1 MRLRLRTRVA
11 LAFALLSL
19 IVAGSVSAAT
29 YAFASW
35 YLVGQ
40 REGASLTR
48 AALDARATSAYLEA
62 GATPSDA
69 LGQIPSVGTSQPMVR
84 VDGTWYTSAVTV
96 PPDALPESLLAN
108 AQPTGAQQRFSI
120 SGDAY
125 FGVAIPAND
134 DMYVEIFPLRDLD
147 RTLTWGGWILIILTL
162 AAAVLGGV
170 IGEAAVGRVLDPVR
184 RLSGGARRLAA
195 GDLTTRIA
203 ISGDPDLDPIAVSF
217 NDMAESVQARIA
229 REVRFTANVSHE
241 LRSPVTSVLG
251 LAELLEGNSSYFH
264 SRDKD
269 MMTALTQRVRR
280 MSRTLVDLL
289 EISRIGTDEV
299 PQWEVA
305 DVTALC
311 REVLTS
317 RGISVGLLFGDAA
330 VLRTDARRLD
340 RILGNLVDNAQ
351 NHGGGLTQ
359 ISVHR
364 QSDSVLIVVDDS
376 GPGIEPGMRER
387 LFEPFARG
395 DHPGSTDGAG
405 LGLAIAREQARALCA
420 DISIDSSPTA
430 GARFTLTLPEI
441 TDAP

>member
-1 MRLRLRTRVA
+1 MKLRLRTRVA
-11 LAFALLSL
+11 LAFAMLSL

-40 REGASLTR
+40 RESASLTR
-48 AALDARATSAYLEA
+48 AVLDARATAAYLDA

-84 VDGTWYTSAVTV
+84 VDGTWYTAAVTV

-108 AQPTGAQQRFSI
+108 AQPSGAQQRFSI
-120 SGDAY
+120 SDGLY
-125 FGVAIPAND
+125 FGVAIPVND

-147 RTLTWGGWILIILTL
+147 RTLTWGGWILVILTL
-162 AAAVLGGV
+162 GAAVLGGL

-184 RLSGGARRLAA
+184 RLSGGARRLAG
-195 GDLTTRIA
+195 GDLATRIA
-203 ISGDPDLDPIAVSF
+203 VSGDPDLDPIATSF
-217 NDMAESVQARIA
+217 NEMAESVQARIA

-251 LAELLEGNSSYFH
+251 MAELLEGNSDYFH
-264 SRDKD
+264 PRDKD
-269 MMTALTQRVRR
+269 MMAALTQRVRR

-299 PQWEVA
+299 PQWETA
-305 DVTALC
+305 DITALC
-311 REVLTS
+311 RDVLTS
-317 RGISVGLLFGDAA
+317 RGLSGDLLIGDAA

-340 RILGNLVDNAQ
+340 RIVGNLVDNAQ

-359 ISVHR
+359 IATYRQPGSVR
-364 QSDSVLIVVDDS
+364 IVVDDS
-376 GPGIEPGMRER
+376 GPGIEPGLRET

-395 DHPGSTDGAG
+395 DRPGATEGAG
-405 LGLAIAREQARALCA
+405 LGLAIAREQALALGA
-420 DISIDSSPTA
+420 DISVDSSPTA
-430 GARFTLTLPEI
+430 GARFTVTLPEI
-441 TDAP
+441 KEAS

>member
-19 IVAGSVSAAT
+19 VVAGTVSAAT

-40 REGASLTR
+40 RESASLTR

-96 PPDALPESLLAN
+96 PPDALPESLLAA
-108 AQPTGAQQRFSI
+108 AQPSGAQQRFSI
-120 SGDAY
+120 SEDPY
-125 FGVAIPAND
+125 FGVAIPAGD

-147 RTLTWGGWILIILTL
+147 RTLTWGGWILVILTL
-162 AAAVLGGV
+162 AAAVLGGL
-170 IGEAAVGRVLDPVR
+170 IGEAAVGRVLDPIR
-184 RLSGGARRLAA
+184 RLSGGARRLAG
-195 GDLTTRIA
+195 GDLTTRLSV
-203 ISGDPDLDPIAVSF
+203 SGDPDLDPIAVSF

-229 REVRFTANVSHE
+229 RETRFTANVSHE

-251 LAELLEGNSSYFH
+251 MAELLEGNSGYFRP
-264 SRDKD
+264 RDKA
-269 MMTALTQRVRR
+269 MMAALTQRVRR
-280 MSRTLVDLL
+280 MSKTLVDLL

-299 PQWEVA
+299 PQWETA

-311 REVLTS
+311 RDVLTS
-317 RGISVGLLFGDAA
+317 RGLAGALLTGDEAT
-330 VLRTDARRLD
+330 LRTDARRLD
-340 RILGNLVDNAQ
+340 RIVGNLVDNAQ
-351 NHGGGLTQ
+351 NHGGGLTH
-359 ISVHR
+359 IATHRHARSVT
-364 QSDSVLIVVDDS
+364 IVIDDS
-376 GPGIEPGMRER
+376 GPGIAPDMRER

-395 DHPGSTDGAG
+395 DNPGSTEGAG
-405 LGLAIAREQARALCA
+405 LGLAIAREQAHALGA
-420 DISIDSSPTA
+420 QILVDASPTG
-430 GARFTLTLPEI
+430 GARFTVNLPELAE
-441 TDAP
+441 TT